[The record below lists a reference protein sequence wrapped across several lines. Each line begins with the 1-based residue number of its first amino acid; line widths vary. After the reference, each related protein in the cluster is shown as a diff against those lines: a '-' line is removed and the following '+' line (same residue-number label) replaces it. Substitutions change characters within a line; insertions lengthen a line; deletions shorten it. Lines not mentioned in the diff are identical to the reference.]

1 LIAALRPTVAENGA
15 GNPLEMNDTFRHKV
29 LITGGSGTLGYNI
42 LKLLADDE
50 RYQVVAPL
58 RNLQSEMVQAL
69 SGKVQFIQ
77 HDLSD
82 DIHTAQIFERV
93 NPTVIVHCAA
103 SGMRPPRGSWFE
115 LMKFNVVSTMR
126 LFQMNCRLDHESH
139 FIYLSTGLAYREQGR
154 PLAEEDPLETLH
166 PYGAS
171 KAASDLM
178 LQAASAEFKRK
189 LTILRPFAFTGIH
202 DGGKRLFPL
211 ILEAAGDGRRLGLT
225 AGTQI
230 RDFCSVN
237 DIASA
242 VVRVIE
248 CEQRP
253 LIEKFNLGS
262 GQSLPLRTLIENVCD
277 ELGLKVNFVF
287 GENQMHPYEPDYS
300 VANIA
305 RARAKLSWTPR
316 TSLAYAV
323 WELAQEVAPAL
334 KLKCPQRDCEQR

>member
-1 LIAALRPTVAENGA
+1 METDDGVR
-15 GNPLEMNDTFRHKV
+15 RKV

-42 LKLLADDE
+42 LKKLADDE
-50 RYQVVAPL
+50 RYQVVAPV
-58 RNLQSEMVQAL
+58 RNIQSAAIKAL
-69 SGKVQFIQ
+69 SGKIQFIE

-93 NPTVIVHCAA
+93 NPAVIVHCAA
-103 SGMRPPRGSWFE
+103 SGLRPPRGSWFE
-115 LMKFNVVSTMR
+115 LMQFNVVSTMH

-139 FIYLSTGLAYREQGR
+139 FIYVSTGLVYREQGR
-154 PLAEEDPLETLH
+154 PLTENDPIETLH

-189 LTILRPFAFTGIH
+189 LTILRPFAFTGLH

-211 ILEAAGDGRRLGLT
+211 ILEAAVQRKRQGLT

-230 RDFCSVN
+230 RDFCSVD
-237 DIASA
+237 DIAAA
-242 VVRVIE
+242 VVQVIE
-248 CEQRP
+248 NEQKP

-262 GQSLPLRTLIENVCD
+262 GLSLPLRSVIENVCD
-277 ELGLKVNFVF
+277 EVELKVDLVF
-287 GENQMHPYEPDYS
+287 GESQMHPYEPYYS
-300 VANIA
+300 VANTA
-305 RARAKLSWTPR
+305 RAEAQLGWRPR

-323 WELAQEVAPAL
+323 WELAQEIAPSL
-334 KLKCPQRDCEQR
+334 KLRRPERHCGTL